1 MLCAVCLSMFS
12 KDELEGTHHT
22 CIENLHRAAEGGC
35 KICISLALQ
44 HDKIKKLVSDPD
56 TGETVM
62 PFLQYRWKP
71 YTGSKGLNYKS
82 CVRNIYFDSKI
93 RRLGHRIDVYVSHT
107 DEAVPGWYLDA
118 SKNAAIDLDPLPW
131 RVRRELFPLR
141 PIPNSTGH
149 PDVLNIAKMWLENC
163 DRCHNCNV
171 FSTESTSDS
180 EWYPKRLI
188 DVENAAFPRLCETQ
202 SERPYNSCYATL
214 SHCWGSNSDFI
225 TLSTKNLAEF
235 CAGIAIDTLPKSFR
249 DAVIICKHLGLRYL
263 WIDSLCIL
271 QDSHSDWLL
280 HTVEMSS
287 VYQHCYL
294 NLSFDVAADP
304 GQGAFTCRNTDVL
317 QDCYAFSTVPGDL
330 RLATSDTTDSASSDN
345 DSTGDILDDTSDIS
359 CTGKLSD
366 TGSPGETGSIQED
379 STKKT
384 SDAMRCLVFAPE
396 LDYTSATWDL
406 PLSRRGW
413 VVQERLLSP
422 RVLRFTNDRIR
433 WECDNENCLH
443 EGLPYGLPD
452 TGESFDQHF
461 QETFDCFPERYPERS
476 KWGHFDHW
484 ANIIRMYSE
493 RLLTYPGKDKLVA
506 LAAVAQ
512 RFAAV
517 FGEEYYAGHFREIM
531 PFDLSWKVLRRHS
544 DQDSSTKRYPT
555 WSWTSV
561 DAEVSNFSVWCGLRQ
576 PLVVVEGVSIDL
588 DDSSYTY
595 GPVNGG
601 QLILRGLV
609 VKFELRACQDF
620 PPEYGGDDIRMVH
633 LQEAIG
639 CEKCSAQTCLQ
650 VAMDTPE
657 KEALKET
664 FLMPL
669 VERTTSR
676 KSRRAVMGI
685 ILSRQTNGFYTR
697 VGYWDS
703 DPDYIF
709 NLDIGPLFD
718 YMDKYSQNHQ
728 RVVIV

>member
-22 CIENLHRAAEGGC
+22 CLENLQRAAEGGC
-35 KICISLALQ
+35 KICISLMLQ
-44 HDKIKKLVSDPD
+44 HDKIKTLVSEPD
-56 TGETVM
+56 AGQTVM
-62 PFLQYRWKP
+62 PFQQYRWKP
-71 YTGSKGLNYKS
+71 YTGSKGVKYES

-93 RRLGHRIDVYVSHT
+93 RWLDPRIDVHFSHT
-107 DEAVPGWYLDA
+107 GEPVPGWYLDV
-118 SKNAAIDLDPLPW
+118 SRNAASDLDPLPW
-131 RVRRELFPLR
+131 MVRRELFPLR

-149 PDVLNIAKMWLENC
+149 ADVLNIAKMWLENC
-163 DRCHNCNV
+163 DRSHNCNM
-171 FSTESTSDS
+171 FSAESTFDS

-188 DVENAAFPRLCETQ
+188 DVENSAFPRLCETQ

-214 SHCWGSNSDFI
+214 SHCWGSNPDFI

-249 DAVIICKHLGLRYL
+249 DAVIICKHLGIRYL

-271 QDSHSDWLL
+271 QDSNSDWLL

-294 NLSFDVAADP
+294 NLSFDAAANP

-317 QDCYAFSTVPGDL
+317 QDCYAFSTVPWDL
-330 RLATSDTTDSASSDN
+330 RLATRGTTDSASSDN
-345 DSTGDILDDTSDIS
+345 DSTGNILDDTSDSS

-366 TGSPGETGSIQED
+366 TGSPGETGLIQED
-379 STKKT
+379 STKET
-384 SDAMRCLVFAPE
+384 SDAMRCLVFAPD

-422 RVLRFTNDRIR
+422 RVLHFTNDRIR
-433 WECDNENCLH
+433 WECEDENCLH

-452 TGESFDQHF
+452 TRESFDQHF
-461 QETFDCFPERYPERS
+461 QQVFSCFPEKYPARS
-476 KWGHFDHW
+476 KRSHVIHW
-484 ANIIRMYSE
+484 ENIVEMYSA
-493 RLLTYPGKDKLVA
+493 RLLTYPEKDKLVA

-517 FGEEYYAGHFREIM
+517 FSEEYYAGHFLENM
-531 PFDLSWKVLRRHS
+531 PFDLTWRVLTRNF
-544 DQDSSTKRYPT
+544 DQDFSIKRHPT

-561 DAEVSNFSVWCGLRQ
+561 DAEVVNTSVWGRLRQ
-576 PLVVVEGVSIDL
+576 NLAVVESVNVDL
-588 DDSSYTY
+588 DDPSYTY

-609 VKFELRACQDF
+609 VRFELGASQEF
-620 PPEYGGDDIRMVH
+620 PPKYGRVDVRRVH

-669 VERTTSR
+669 IERTSSR

-709 NLDIGPLFD
+709 NLDIGPLFE